1 MTEQIAKMM
10 KALDISEEEAL
21 QLVEDDKRID
31 KGEKLFELTKEQQ
44 KASKDA
50 RATGTKKPTV
60 YKFDT
65 SKKKRKENPTKQ
77 DLIQCVANAL
87 GEFGATDLDI
97 TNKEREMIFFVDG
110 TKYKIVLSAP
120 RSQPKVKSQDSQNPG
135 SFFVQFYYLTKHPRM
150 C

>member
-65 SKKKRKENPTKQ
+65 TKKKKKEKPQKA
-77 DLIQCVANAL
+77 DLIQCVKGALEGFGVNRLEVTNA
-87 GEFGATDLDI
+87 
-97 TNKEREMIFFVDG
+97 EREMVFFVGD
-110 TKYKIVLSAP
+110 TKYIIVLSAP
-120 RSQPKVKSQDSQNPG
+120 RS
-135 SFFVQFYYLTKHPRM
+135 
-150 C
+150 